1 MFNLDKAV
9 ADWRRQMAAGG
20 IKTAEVLDELESHL
34 RDDVEQQMR
43 SGSNAQQ
50 AFEAAVQRIGQAG
63 ALQAEFARAGGTKE
77 ARRWILV
84 GMVYSTVASVFSLAM
99 LLGLFAW
106 SGVSVAARLFGSAA
120 VAITILSFFGWRY
133 GHRFLPVIRNKR
145 VRTAVEIACGLSGAV
160 WMALFSTLV
169 VAHFFDTCDRVDV
182 RRVVQF
188 AIVYLWAMTLMAILG
203 GVAYGLEEAA
213 RRQTTTAGS

>member
-1 MFNLDKAV
+1 LTVAIKA
-9 ADWRRQMAAGG
+9 
-20 IKTAEVLDELESHL
+20 AEVLDELEGHL
-34 RDDVEQQMR
+34 RDDAEQQMR
-43 SGSNAQQ
+43 SGSNPQQ
-50 AFEAAVQRIGQAG
+50 AFEVAVQRIGQAH
-63 ALQAEFARAGGTKE
+63 ALKSEFAKVGGTKG
-77 ARRWILV
+77 ARRWRLV
-84 GMVYSTVASVFSLAM
+84 GIVHSALASLFSLAM

-120 VAITILSFFGWRY
+120 VAVTVLSFFGWRY
-133 GHRFLPVIRNKR
+133 SHRFLPVIRNQR
-145 VRTAVEIACGLSGAV
+145 VRMVVEIACSLSGAV

-182 RRVVQF
+182 RHVVQF

-213 RRQTTTAGS
+213 GRQTATANS